1 MHRIVTVEGTISTDD
16 IIPGKYKHMHA
27 DVSKLAGH
35 VFENRFPGL
44 ASDFQAGDAIWC
56 DSLFGIGSSR
66 EQAATS
72 LKAAGV
78 ALVIAPDFGRIFY
91 RNAWNVGLPAIRC
104 PRPSGARTGVALDI
118 DWTDGGLIV
127 NDERH
132 AFSTPP
138 ARLMEMRSMGGLLP
152 WLKAQPWPRDT
163 HSVQFAVEAWN
174 VCPN

>member
-1 MHRIVTVEGTISTDD
+1 MHRIVTIDGTISTDD

-27 DVSKLAGH
+27 DASKLAGH

-44 ASDFQAGDAIWC
+44 ASTLQPDDAIWC

-104 PRPSGARTGVALDI
+104 QRPSAARAGETLGI
-118 DWTDGGLIV
+118 DWTAGWLV
-127 NDERH
+127 LNDERH
-132 AFSTPP
+132 GFSTPP
-138 ARLMEMRSMGGLLP
+138 PRLMEMREMGGLLP
-152 WLKAQPWPRDT
+152 WLKAQPSSRDA
-163 HSVQFAVEAWN
+163 HSIQSAVEAWN
-174 VCPN
+174 VHPN